1 MRRVRQLTY
10 FIVITSVFMYVNGC
24 SLYSETDRSF
34 LDDQARRTGGTTTG
48 TDESQNPDLNQLK
61 REKIIQVAQAK
72 LSLEEFAQA
81 EPLKKYCDITG
92 TSFEVEKMPVTISH
106 AGREVYVETEL
117 KDSTLFKENA
127 AKVLGWWKRNYR
139 VRKVEDKGLRLV
151 TMLKIPRAAKYDDIA
166 KAIFEF
172 YQKNFQN
179 VVISVICRELNS
191 WAVNEYPNDFSV
203 VIEKKQENQTQKPT
217 RRGQGDK
224 AAAKKAARAAARR
237 AAKADARKAAKA
249 DAKEPAKPPAKK
261 ADE

>member
-10 FIVITSVFMYVNGC
+10 FVVISFILMYVNGC
-24 SLYSETDRSF
+24 SLYSENDRSF
-34 LDDQARRTGGTTTG
+34 LDDQNRQSARRTVRS
-48 TDESQNPDLNQLK
+48 DDSIDQNPNQLK

-81 EPLKKYCDITG
+81 EPLKRYCDITG

-127 AKVLGWWKRNYR
+127 TKVLGWWKRNYR

-151 TMLKIPRAAKYDDIA
+151 TMLKIPRAAKYDDVA

-179 VVISVICRELNS
+179 IVISVICREMNN
-191 WAVNEYPNDFSV
+191 WAVDEYPNDFSV
-203 VIEKKQENQTQKPT
+203 VIEKKQENQTQKE
-217 RRGQGDK
+217 DK

-237 AAKADARKAAKA
+237 AARAAARKAAKA